1 MSLHTVEPEI
11 ATGETAALFTATHRA
26 LGVIPNL
33 TRVMANSPAVLKG
46 YLGIVTTLSAEGTLP
61 AQVRESIALL
71 VAQEN
76 GSDYCLSVHAFRG
89 TRTAGLSAAE
99 ATGARRGRADDPWA
113 AAVLELAAS
122 TVRDRGTVADEQ
134 LAAARRAGL
143 SDGQIVEVIAH
154 VALNVFTNYLA
165 TAARVEV
172 DWPLVRHT
180 DWTNAPSARSTPS
193 VRSAPRI
200 RRTTNSTDSTDSTD
214 STTKAITLPTSV
226 HVKPLQH
233 VSAAEAVAWHQ
244 VVQASTAHD
253 LPGVPTP
260 DLGQIQ
266 AQLTRPALGSRRLMW
281 LATSTD
287 GVPVGVAALRVFTSP
302 GQEHLAEVDLHVDP
316 AHRRLGTGSL
326 LLSAVAA
333 ACRAENRR
341 SLIAT
346 APADGPG
353 EAFGGRR
360 GFRRALALSHLLLRL
375 DETDRADV
383 LRIADAEHPGY
394 RLTGWTGT
402 VPDGL
407 AAAFAAAK
415 NAMNDA
421 PVGDLDYG
429 SVAWDAD
436 RVRAMAAVVADRGD
450 TLLTVAAVH
459 DSGAMAGYTEIVIPH
474 GAPPRVQ
481 QYDTAV
487 VPEHRGHGLGLW
499 VKAAMASRLRAE
511 HPGVVEIETDNA
523 DDNVHMLAVNHRLG
537 FRPYRRTC
545 ELQLDLDLPA

>member
-1 MSLHTVEPEI
+1 MVTGMSLHTVEPEI

-33 TRVMANSPAVLKG
+33 ARVMANSPAVLKG
-46 YLGIVTTLSAEGTLP
+46 YLGVVTTLSAEGSLP
-61 AQVRESIALL
+61 ADVRESIALL

-99 ATGARRGRADDPWA
+99 ATSARRGKADDPWA

-165 TAARVEV
+165 TAARVDV

-180 DWTNAPSARSTPS
+180 DWTNARNTLS
-193 VRSAPRI
+193 V
-200 RRTTNSTDSTDSTD
+200 RRTTNSTN

-226 HVKPLQH
+226 QVRPLQH
-233 VSAAEAVAWHQ
+233 VSAAEAIAWHQ
-244 VVQASTAHD
+244 VVAASMAHD

-260 DLGQIQ
+260 DPGQIH
-266 AQLTRPALGSRRLMW
+266 AQLTVPALGSRRLMW
-281 LATSTD
+281 LATRAD
-287 GVPVGVAALRVFTSP
+287 GVPVGVAGLRVFTSA
-302 GQEHLAEVDLHVDP
+302 GQEHLAELELHVAP

-326 LLSAVAA
+326 LLSAVVA

-346 APADGPG
+346 AAADGPG
-353 EAFGGRR
+353 EAFSGRR
-360 GFRRALALSHLLLRL
+360 GFRRALALTHLLLHL
-375 DETDRADV
+375 DETDRADL

-415 NAMNDA
+415 NAMNDM

-459 DSGAMAGYTEIVIPH
+459 DSGALAGYTEIVIPH

-499 VKAAMASRLRAE
+499 VKAAMVNRLRAE
-511 HPGVVEIETDNA
+511 YPGVVEIETDNA

-537 FRPYRRTC
+537 FRSYRRTC
-545 ELQLDLDLPA
+545 ELQLDVSAT